1 MLFDAFWMFCML
13 LLVVLLMLLFAPVPA
28 ESALGKT
35 KSARD
40 IFFVSQRRRH
50 GAAKRPT
57 RPKMFDLY
65 RESEK
70 HKIPKRP

>member
-1 MLFDAFWMFCML
+1 MLFDAFGMFCML
-13 LLVVLLMLLFAPVPA
+13 LLIVLLMLLFAPVPA
-28 ESALGKT
+28 ESALGRKT
-35 KSARD
+35 TPGTYFSCHSEGD
-40 IFFVSQRRRH
+40 

-65 RESEK
+65 WESEK

>member
-1 MLFDAFWMFCML
+1 MLFDAFGMFCML

-28 ESALGKT
+28 ESALRRS
-35 KSARD
+35 SARD
-40 IFFVSQRRRH
+40 VFFVSQRRRH

-65 RESEK
+65 WESEK